1 MTLDFTYKIALRG
14 FDYIIIDRT
23 WNGTDVLTMEIN
35 SQVTNADLIAV
46 DDIMWLDNETD
57 VAFIVERIEE
67 VLKGSTVSYTVK
79 AVGLNALLKDFVTV
93 PPDLKTDTQTGTRE
107 QVVRAWVEN
116 NCITRLNQYP
126 IVLGEEQGYGD
137 EITESS
143 RYKSLYDEVQ
153 RVLGAENL
161 AYCFNIDLTNKE
173 LVFNVLSGKDRTVNA
188 PTYEPRV
195 IFGLEYGNM
204 QDYQSVVDGSASKNK
219 IFVGGQGELEA
230 RQIIV
235 VDKATTRKK
244 EVFVDAR
251 DVEEETRVGKERI
264 TGYFIIISK
273 CFFIFCN

>member
-1 MTLDFTYKIALRG
+1 MKTLNVMTLDFTYKIALRG

-161 AYCFNIDLTNKE
+161 SILF
-173 LVFNVLSGKDRTVNA
+173 
-188 PTYEPRV
+188 
-195 IFGLEYGNM
+195 
-204 QDYQSVVDGSASKNK
+204 QH
-219 IFVGGQGELEA
+219 
-230 RQIIV
+230 
-235 VDKATTRKK
+235 
-244 EVFVDAR
+244 
-251 DVEEETRVGKERI
+251 
-264 TGYFIIISK
+264 
-273 CFFIFCN
+273 